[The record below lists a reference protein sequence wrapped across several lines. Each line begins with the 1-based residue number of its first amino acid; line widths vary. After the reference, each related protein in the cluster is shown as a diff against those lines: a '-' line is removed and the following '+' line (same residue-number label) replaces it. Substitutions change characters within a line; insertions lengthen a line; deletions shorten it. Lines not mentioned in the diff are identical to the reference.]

1 MEIIP
6 GGNLTLKGK
15 GYGHGVG
22 MCQSGALRQAR
33 EGKTYWDILNFYYPG
48 TQISTDWMYYEGK

>member
-1 MEIIP
+1 
-6 GGNLTLKGK
+6 
-15 GYGHGVG
+15 